1 MAKFIRIKDS
11 LINID
16 KVTNF
21 ELSVEEIWVFF
32 DDGSNPLNIFCA
44 NEHEARLIF
53 EDIPHLIDN
62 NYIPD
67 HVRKQQ
73 LNELKWKAKC
83 NELKW
88 KAQHAE
94 AKAVLGAMDD
104 SNWDKLPF

>member
-1 MAKFIRIKDS
+1 MAKFIKIKDS
-11 LINID
+11 LINVD

-21 ELSVEEIWVFF
+21 ELSAEEIWVFF

-62 NYIPD
+62 NYIPN
-67 HVRKQQ
+67 HVREQQ
-73 LNELKWKAKC
+73 LKW
-83 NELKW
+83 N
-88 KAQHAE
+88 AQRAE
-94 AKAVLGAMDD
+94 AKAVINAMDD

>member
-11 LINID
+11 LINVD

-44 NEHEARLIF
+44 NEYEARLIF

-62 NYIPD
+62 NYIPN
-67 HVRKQQ
+67 HVREQQ
-73 LNELKWKAKC
+73 LKW
-83 NELKW
+83 N
-88 KAQHAE
+88 AQRAE
-94 AKAVLGAMDD
+94 AKAVINAMDD

>member
-21 ELSVEEIWVFF
+21 TLDDRVIWIYF
-32 DDGSNPLNIFCA
+32 DQDSSNPLNILCT
-44 NEHEARLIF
+44 NNHEAALIF

-62 NYIPD
+62 NYIPN
-67 HVRKQQ
+67 HVREQ
-73 LNELKWKAKC
+73 ELKW
-83 NELKW
+83 N
-88 KAQHAE
+88 AQRAE
-94 AKAVLGAMDD
+94 AKAVINAMDD

>member
-1 MAKFIRIKDS
+1 MSKFIRIKDH
-11 LINID
+11 LINVD

-62 NYIPD
+62 NHIPAF
-67 HVRKQQ
+67 VREHQ
-73 LNELKWKAKC
+73 LNELKWKAH
-83 NELKW
+83 
-88 KAQHAE
+88 QAE
-94 AKAVLGAMDD
+94 ARAAINAMDA
-104 SNWDKLPF
+104 SNWDELPF

>member
-11 LINID
+11 LINVD

-21 ELSVEEIWVFF
+21 ELSIEEIWVFF

-44 NEHEARLIF
+44 NEHEAKLIF

-67 HVRKQQ
+67 FVRGQQ
-73 LNELKWKAKC
+73 LNELKC
-83 NELKW
+83 
-88 KAQHAE
+88 KAQRAE
-94 AKAVLGAMDD
+94 AKAVLGAMDA
-104 SNWDKLPF
+104 SNWDELPF